1 MREFLKS
8 VAKISVL
15 TIAAAAMAGP
25 VFADKPDWA
34 GRDRGNGHERN
45 NDRGERGDRGQG
57 DRERGR
63 PGFDEARRQRVHEYY
78 AREMKRGHCPPGL
91 RKKHNGCMPPGQ
103 ARKWKV
109 GERLPKDV
117 AYHDLTPQ
125 LRVEVGVPPA
135 GYRYVQVANDIL
147 MIAAGTGMVVDAI
160 NDLGR

>member
-1 MREFLKS
+1 MHELLKS
-8 VAKISVL
+8 VAKLTVL
-15 TIAAAAMAGP
+15 MIAAAAMAGP

-34 GRDRGNGHERN
+34 GGGHGDRRDRN
-45 NDRGERGDRGQG
+45 GDRQERG

-63 PGFDEARRQRVHEYY
+63 PGFDEARRERVHEYY

-91 RKKHNGCMPPGQ
+91 KKNHNGCMPPGQ

-117 AYHDLTPQ
+117 VYHDLAPQ
-125 LRVEVGVPPA
+125 VRVEVGLPPA

-160 NDLGR
+160 NDLGQR